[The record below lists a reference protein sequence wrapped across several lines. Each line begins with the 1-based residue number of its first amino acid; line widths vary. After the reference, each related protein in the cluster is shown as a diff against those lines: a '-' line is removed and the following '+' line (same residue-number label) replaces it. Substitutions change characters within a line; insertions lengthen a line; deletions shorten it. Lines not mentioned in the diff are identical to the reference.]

1 MRIQEIRNLT
11 PEQLRKELEN
21 AQRELMNLRFRL
33 ATRQLANVSELRKVR
48 KKIARIKTV
57 LRELQGV

>member
-1 MRIQEIRNLT
+1 LRIQEIRNLT